1 MKLNLKIIIVGLIPL
16 ILFLSFAYSYMQKNE
31 EMQKHQKYLEET
43 SKIRIKIKL
52 LIKEKQEAILLI
64 STSLSSNQNIKDAL
78 MANDNSKIKLK
89 LFSLKLR
96 KNSSLR
102 NVWFQVINANGTS
115 LYRSWTNKS
124 GDNLLKTRSDIVK
137 MLKQPQV
144 ISSISIGKF
153 DMSFKSMIPIFE
165 KNKFIGIIETIAKF
179 NSVSNKMKDAG
190 YNNLI
195 IVDKRYV
202 KQLTN
207 PFTKMF
213 IENYYVA
220 NYNADTQLMDLAK
233 KNSINTY
240 INIKNYKIDTKNNLF
255 ISVYKILDI
264 NGQDMGYFI
273 FSKKL
278 EDIDISDVEREQ
290 RIILFVFI
298 VIFLSVGWM
307 LYYFY
312 IINYKKFIEKQNEI
326 LECSV
331 EDKTKELKD
340 KSEVLKYQ
348 AEHDTLTKLPNRL
361 LFLDRL
367 KQALRHAKRVN
378 ESVSVLFLDL
388 DRFKEVND
396 TYGHE
401 AGDKLLQSVTE
412 RLKECIREEDTVA
425 RLGGD
430 EFTIIFKNLQQNDI
444 IKVLDKIMHLMQT
457 SFQIDDVELY
467 TTFSVGISNYPDD
480 GDTPEILLRNADTA
494 MYKAK
499 DGGKNNYQFY
509 NEKMT
514 KVISK
519 RIELENDLRKA
530 LLNNEFVPYFQPK
543 VDAKNMK
550 IIGLEA
556 LIRWQHPTK
565 GMIYPNDFISFA
577 EEIGLIAEIDN
588 FMMISSMKQ
597 MMLWKKDGLEVGKLS
612 INLSVKQLSSKTYL
626 DELKSILKEVT
637 YDTKYLEVE
646 ITENYTIN
654 NPKKAIQLLDE
665 IRSLGIS
672 ISIDDF
678 GTGYSS
684 LAYLKKL
691 PINKLKIDRS
701 FVKDIPIDK
710 DDIAIVKTII
720 ALATNLDLEI
730 IAEGAENQEQ
740 VDFLVKEGCE
750 NIQGYFF
757 SKPLS
762 AADFKRFVLSFS

>member
-1 MKLNLKIIIVGLIPL
+1 MKIDLKIIIVGLIPL
-16 ILFLSFAYSYMQKNE
+16 LLFIYFANSYMQQNEHIQKN
-31 EMQKHQKYLEET
+31 QIYLEET
-43 SKIRIKIKL
+43 AHIQTKL
-52 LIKEKQEAILLI
+52 KLFIKEKQEAILLI
-64 STSLSSNQNIKDAL
+64 STSLSSNQNIKNAL
-78 MANDNSKIKLK
+78 VSKNKQDIDLK

-102 NVWFQVINANGTS
+102 NVWFQIINADGTS
-115 LYRSWTNKS
+115 LYRSWTDKS
-124 GDNLLKTRSDIVK
+124 GDSLVNSRTDIDK
-137 MLKQPQV
+137 MLKRPQV
-144 ISSISIGKF
+144 MSSISIGKF
-153 DMSFKSMIPIFE
+153 DMSFKSMIPIFNN
-165 KNKFIGIIETIAKF
+165 NKFIGIMETIAKF
-179 NSVSNKMKDAG
+179 NSVSIKMKDAG

-195 IVDKRYV
+195 IVDKKYT

-213 IENYYVA
+213 IEKHYVA
-220 NYNADTQLMDLAK
+220 NYNADTKLMDLAK
-233 KNSINTY
+233 KNSIHSY
-240 INIKNYKIDTKNNLF
+240 INIKKYKIDKENNLF
-255 ISVYKILDI
+255 ISMYKILDI
-264 NGQDMGYFI
+264 HGKNMSYFI

-278 EDIDISDVEREQ
+278 DDIDVSAVEHEQ
-290 RIILFVFI
+290 QIILSVFI

-312 IINYKKFIEKQNEI
+312 FINYKKFIEKQNEL
-326 LECSV
+326 LESSV
-331 EDKTKELKD
+331 ENKTKELKN

-367 KQALRHAKRVN
+367 KQALKHAKRVQ

-401 AGDKLLQSVTE
+401 AGDKLLQSVTA
-412 RLKECIREEDTVA
+412 RLKECIRDEDTVA

-430 EFTIIFKNLQQNDI
+430 EFTIIFKNLQQIDI
-444 IKVLDKIMHLMQT
+444 VKVVDKIMKLMQNP
-457 SFQIDDVELY
+457 FQINDVELY

-480 GDTPEILLRNADTA
+480 GDSSEILLRNADTA

-499 DGGKNNYQFY
+499 DNGKNNYQFY

-514 KVISK
+514 KVISE
-519 RIELENDLRKA
+519 RLELENDLRKA
-530 LLNNEFVPYFQPK
+530 LLNNEFIPYFQPK
-543 VDAKNMK
+543 INAKNMK

-565 GMIYPNDFISFA
+565 GLIYPDTFIPFA
-577 EEIGLIAEIDN
+577 EEIGLISEIDN
-588 FMMISSMKQ
+588 FMMLSSMKQ
-597 MMLWKKDGLEVGKLS
+597 VMLWKDDGLKTGKLS
-612 INLSVKQLSSKTYL
+612 VNLSVKQLSSKTYL
-626 DELKSILKEVT
+626 SELKAILEEVT
-637 YDTKYLEVE
+637 YDTKYLEIE
-646 ITENYTIN
+646 ITESYTIN
-654 NPKKAIQLLDE
+654 HQEKAIELLDE

-701 FVKDIPIDK
+701 FVKDIPSDK

-720 ALATNLDLEI
+720 ALAKNLGLEI
-730 IAEGAENQEQ
+730 IAEGAENKEQ
-740 VDFLVKEGCE
+740 VDFLVKEGCD

-762 AADFKRFVLSFS
+762 ATDFEKFVLNFS

>member
-626 DELKSILKEVT
+626 DELKNILKEVT